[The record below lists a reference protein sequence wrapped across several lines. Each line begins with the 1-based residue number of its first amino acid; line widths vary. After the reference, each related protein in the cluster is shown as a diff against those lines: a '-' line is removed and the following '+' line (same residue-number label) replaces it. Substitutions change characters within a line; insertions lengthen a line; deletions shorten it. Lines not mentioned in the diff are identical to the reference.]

1 MPLTAAQREQVVR
14 AAKEWMGT
22 PYHHQA
28 RVKGAGADCAM
39 FPLAVYQECGI
50 LPADFQPPEYSMQW
64 HLHRSEEMY
73 LETIAP
79 FVTELFSEIPIP
91 QSGRGTPAILNTS
104 EVEDRSRVLP
114 EHPRNDRD
122 PSLRSGQG
130 IQPADFVVFK
140 FGRTFSHGAIV
151 IAWPLIIHSYI
162 PHGVTLADASIDGQL
177 IGREYK
183 VFSLRS
189 PERSEG
195 SL

>member
-1 MPLTAAQREQVVR
+1 MPLTPAQREQVVR

-39 FPLAVYQECGI
+39 CPLAVYQECGI

-73 LETIAP
+73 LQTIEP
-79 FVTELFSEIPIP
+79 FVHELPCSFCGESEDWPIH
-91 QSGRGTPAILNTS
+91 
-104 EVEDRSRVLP
+104 LP
-114 EHPRNDRD
+114 GEGHPYMA
-122 PSLRSGQG
+122 PMP
-130 IQPADFVVFK
+130 QPADFVVFK

-162 PHGVTLADASIDGQL
+162 PHGVTLADALIDGQL
-177 IGREYK
+177 IGREMK
-183 VFSLRS
+183 AFQIK
-189 PERSEG
+189 
-195 SL
+195 